1 MGIQN
6 WTPGVKHANYGLT
19 RDDHKFVGLWSNL
32 TSSSRLCFGL
42 QMASSL
48 FSLLSCKESP
58 QLQEL
63 HDKKSKDRRKIAIL
77 VSSRALYGS
86 TALVAGDKIRSA
98 EPISQVPQTAGGGS
112 LVTASVVGLGLATQ
126 LSPTLSFE
134 GVFIQPS
141 HFKVVQELFG

>member
-86 TALVAGDKIRSA
+86 TALVAGDKIRGCRADFASTTDRWVRKSGNSKCRRA
-98 EPISQVPQTAGGGS
+98 WLGYTVISNVE
-112 LVTASVVGLGLATQ
+112 
-126 LSPTLSFE
+126 F
-134 GVFIQPS
+134 
-141 HFKVVQELFG
+141 